1 MISPTITGALIVAI
15 PAVIIAYLALW
26 RRSRP
31 VFWFALALVAVG
43 LGYLDFSGAL
53 DDIADFV
60 FSIRPP
66 ATAPAP

>member
-1 MISPTITGALIVAI
+1 MISPAISGALIVAI
-15 PAVIIAYLALW
+15 PAVIIAYFALW
-26 RRSRP
+26 QRNRP

-53 DDIADFV
+53 DDIADYV
-60 FSIRPP
+60 LKSRPP